1 MFKQCMMSHLVA
13 KRQLLWR
20 CWKHLFALFL
30 VVRHMSV
37 EAWQLR
43 SNNLFFFS
51 SCFSLSSPQESCWPE
66 KKKKHILSFVFFNQI
81 CSSLF
86 WLLFFFWIILLIDFF
101 NFIHLYLIS
110 FNFYINFDPRS
121 FYYDFLI
128 DLFFLF
134 SSLNIQFHFIF
145 ILNLFLII

>member
-66 KKKKHILSFVFFNQI
+66 KKKKISCHLFFLIKFVPHCFDYY
-81 CSSLF
+81 
-86 WLLFFFWIILLIDFF
+86 FFFWIILLIDFF

>member
-1 MFKQCMMSHLVA
+1 
-13 KRQLLWR
+13 
-20 CWKHLFALFL
+20 
-30 VVRHMSV
+30 MSV

-51 SCFSLSSPQESCWPE
+51 SCFSLSSPQESCWPA
-66 KKKKHILSFVFFNQI
+66 KKKNISCHLFFFNQI
-81 CSSLF
+81 CSLLF

-145 ILNLFLII
+145 ISNLFLSFRLLFVFFSFLIDCFFFQFHPSIFYWLRI